1 MAPPEDVILRKKQ
14 KGGLQWEII
23 VSKVGYIGKNL
34 NRAESKVKTIPR
46 DKWTKPPS
54 MLGISVPLPVETTTQ
69 LSKTIYCIDN
79 YIVRSAWWHVV
90 NIYAQ
95 KVTEEFIKVG

>member
-1 MAPPEDVILRKKQ
+1 MAPPEDVILQKKQ

-46 DKWTKPPS
+46 DVIKFQNLWT
-54 MLGISVPLPVETTTQ
+54 PVETTTQ
-69 LSKTIYCIDN
+69 LS
-79 YIVRSAWWHVV
+79 
-90 NIYAQ
+90 
-95 KVTEEFIKVG
+95 

>member
-1 MAPPEDVILRKKQ
+1 MAPPEDVILQNKQ

-46 DKWTKPPS
+46 D
-54 MLGISVPLPVETTTQ
+54 E
-69 LSKTIYCIDN
+69 IDLMQ
-79 YIVRSAWWHVV
+79 I
-90 NIYAQ
+90 
-95 KVTEEFIKVG
+95 

>member
-1 MAPPEDVILRKKQ
+1 MAPPEDVILRNKQ

-34 NRAESKVKTIPR
+34 NRAESKVKAIPR
-46 DKWTKPPS
+46 DVIKLQNLWA
-54 MLGISVPLPVETTTQ
+54 PVETTTQ